1 MLYCPYLSSSLKQ
14 CSLIYYVSI
23 SLKRAVFAA
32 MSNTGGKCDDWDSVK
47 VAQRVAEG
55 NSNQTESM
63 VWAVHERDMSYLFF
77 LCYYAKECRALCF
90 CFLFLC
96 LQLK

>member
-32 MSNTGGKCDDWDSVK
+32 MSNTGGKCEDWDSVK

-55 NSNQTESM
+55 NTIRQKA
-63 VWAVHERDMSYLFF
+63 WCGLYMSVTCPTYFFYAIMPKSAGLFVF
-77 LCYYAKECRALCF
+77 VF
-90 CFLFLC
+90 CFYVC
-96 LQLK
+96 N

>member
-1 MLYCPYLSSSLKQ
+1 
-14 CSLIYYVSI
+14 
-23 SLKRAVFAA
+23 
-32 MSNTGGKCDDWDSVK
+32 MSNTGGKREDWDSVK

-77 LCYYAKECRALCF
+77 YAIMPKSAGLF
-90 CFLFLC
+90 VFVLFFLC

>member
-1 MLYCPYLSSSLKQ
+1 
-14 CSLIYYVSI
+14 
-23 SLKRAVFAA
+23 
-32 MSNTGGKCDDWDSVK
+32 MSNTGEKCEDWESVK

-77 LCYYAKECRALCF
+77 YAIMPKSAGLFVFVFFVLF
-90 CFLFLC
+90 CFYVC
-96 LQLK
+96 N